1 MLPQLLTTLNT
12 LAFCENP
19 SLSSVARFFHAS
31 PNKTLMALRERERAV
46 SKPSTLTPCFSL
58 PVILPRVLLDQL
70 QTVLLGEQHE
80 PVHRS
85 LGLVRVLD
93 VLLGGGHGRGH
104 DGPGGGGGP
113 DGGREEVCDPVSQ
126 SQTSGLSPRS
136 GSGSRRELVRQ
147 LLAGMWEVRPVGPH
161 GMTSHSP

>member
-1 MLPQLLTTLNT
+1 
-12 LAFCENP
+12 
-19 SLSSVARFFHAS
+19 
-31 PNKTLMALRERERAV
+31 MALREREGAV
-46 SKPSTLTPCFSL
+46 NKPSTLTRRLSL

-70 QTVLLGEQHE
+70 QTILLGEQHE

-113 DGGREEVCDPVSQ
+113 HGRREKVCDPVSQ
-126 SQTSGLSPRS
+126 SQTSGLSPGS

-147 LLAGMWEVRPVGPH
+147 LLAGMWDMRPVGPH